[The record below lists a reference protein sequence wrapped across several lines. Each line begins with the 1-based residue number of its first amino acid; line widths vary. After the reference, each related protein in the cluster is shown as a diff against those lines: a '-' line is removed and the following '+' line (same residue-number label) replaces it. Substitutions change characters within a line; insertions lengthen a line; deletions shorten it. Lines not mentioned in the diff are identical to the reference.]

1 MNQDEV
7 DKILTADK
15 KTVEWLSAYS
25 KRGANTLLSAILNPQ
40 TESRNQ
46 RIALANF
53 KELIIKN
60 RKR

>member
-1 MNQDEV
+1 MNQEEI
-7 DKILTADK
+7 DKVLSADK
-15 KTVEWLSAYS
+15 KTLAWLSTYS
-25 KRGANTLLSAILNPQ
+25 ERGANTLLSAILNPQ
-40 TESRNQ
+40 TRNQ